1 VQWQALRDSKLK
13 GLARQ
18 MFVQYSQRKYVLILQ
33 WDTKANGRHALDY
46 ITHYDRIG
54 GYGGVGNIPEVA
66 DVLDLSMLM
75 TLWRP

>member
-1 VQWQALRDSKLK
+1 
-13 GLARQ
+13 
-18 MFVQYSQRKYVLILQ
+18 VQYSQRKYVLILQ

-54 GYGGVGNIPEVA
+54 GYGGNVPEVA